1 MGMDQY
7 LLIPFLM
14 GWTSIYQL
22 FWCSPGVQGFD
33 TLPYLNLTLHSYG
46 GDIFVAGWE
55 RWDCSL
61 SSLPRAS
68 HTKLRIWK
76 SVQDRK
82 LSWTWIPQNKDS
94 SPTVSMSNPQHFDT
108 KDPMIQ
114 CSRQNT
120 SMSIN
125 SRCVR
130 ALCCFV
136 SQGRMHF
143 PVTSYCFHTTQ
154 WHISFLDIFWIS
166 FGLFH
171 VFLWHTM
178 AVFIVF
184 NLGYLRWARHGWSK
198 KLWWPSRAVQLQDAS
213 EISCDLWFVYGISV
227 TYSYRMNIY
236 EQI

>member
-178 AVFIVF
+178 AYHGCFHCF
-184 NLGYLRWARHGWSK
+184 QPWLSSLGSSWVIK
-198 KLWWPSRAVQLQDAS
+198 KAVMAKPSRPAARCQWNQLRFV
-213 EISCDLWFVYGISV
+213 ICLWDFC
-227 TYSYRMNIY
+227 NI
-236 EQI
+236 